1 MSRRV
6 AIVTGSAAGI
16 GAAIAERLVAEGY
29 KVLGVDRA
37 DTGRA
42 SSDVRHD
49 MVADL
54 ATPKVAEAIV
64 AEAHHRFGPI
74 EVLINNAGIGG
85 SRPVHDSDDDNWNTI
100 LDVNLSSVFRLSRAV
115 LPQMAERGS
124 GAIVHTTSIF
134 GIVGYRGT
142 AAYAA
147 SKAALV
153 GLTRQMAAD
162 YGPKGIRVN
171 AVAPGL
177 IRTAMTEKLLQDATY
192 RDLMLNGTPLGRMGE
207 PEEVAAVV
215 AFLASP
221 QASFV
226 SGQIFSVDGG
236 WSATRMKVNP

>member
-54 ATPKVAEAIV
+54 AAPKVAEAIV
-64 AEAHHRFGPI
+64 AEVNSRFGPI
-74 EVLINNAGIGG
+74 DVLINNAGIGG

-162 YGPKGIRVN
+162 YGPNGIRVN

-177 IRTAMTEKLLQDATY
+177 IRTAMTEKLLKDATY